1 MNLFRNRLKEE
12 NTRLFCKVIMLNIEL
27 ETIAENP
34 ESDRAKKIITKYKLK
49 VDRRREQDLA
59 EQN

>member
-1 MNLFRNRLKEE
+1 MTRRKLKEE
-12 NTRLFCKVIMLNIEL
+12 NARLFCKVIMLNIEL

-34 ESDRAKKIITKYKLK
+34 ESEQAKKIIAKYKLK
-49 VDRRREQDLA
+49 VDRRSEQDLA